1 MPLIDKES
9 APVWS
14 HGKGCSRWR
23 DNALTVASLV
33 NRTQRQQII
42 PRPLLGRVTSAVRLL
57 FLAVDPRG
65 VVIAGS
71 LTAALGDPAAR
82 LPRRGRHR
90 RRHRRRGLAGR
101 PATRP
106 ARGSRSANIS
116 PEGACPGAQPLWIVV
131 VWLFIP
137 NGCRSLGHDRQR
149 TQSRRLVRCPA
160 TAAAKAQGVVAC
172 AIRV

>member
-1 MPLIDKES
+1 VLPL
-9 APVWS
+9 AGQRA
-14 HGKGCSRWR
+14 HGRQPGH
-23 DNALTVASLV
+23 
-33 NRTQRQQII
+33 RTQRQQII
-42 PRPLLGRVTSAVRLL
+42 PRALLGRVTSAVRLL
-57 FLAVDPRG
+57 FLAVDPLG

-71 LTAALGDPAAR
+71 LTAALGDPRPVFLGAGAIVVATA
-82 LPRRGRHR
+82 GA
-90 RRHRRRGLAGR
+90 GWLAGL
-101 PATRP
+101 RP
-106 ARGSRSANIS
+106 ARPRSRSANIS